1 VVRGRTHGFRRCTS
15 GDDNG
20 LSLPSPTLRIA
31 RRAPV
36 SGRDAGEGRTSG
48 RHSSGANLKLR
59 RAAAV
64 ARSSRRVRNSTQPST
79 ILKSSRWMGPQ
90 SSHCSRR
97 LRMHGR
103 VHSPDNVYRYGECAK
118 DIIIMKFRNVDL
130 VHVRDPSACTQSG
143 WRGPREPLFPREA
156 SAQERVP
163 LPTPFLAEGWSLNDR
178 SQIDIPAAA
187 TR

>member
-1 VVRGRTHGFRRCTS
+1 
-15 GDDNG
+15 
-20 LSLPSPTLRIA
+20 
-31 RRAPV
+31 
-36 SGRDAGEGRTSG
+36 
-48 RHSSGANLKLR
+48 
-59 RAAAV
+59 
-64 ARSSRRVRNSTQPST
+64 
-79 ILKSSRWMGPQ
+79 MGPQ
-90 SSHCSRR
+90 SQQCSRK

-103 VHSPDNVYRYGECAK
+103 VHSPNNVYRYGQCAK

-163 LPTPFLAEGWSLNDR
+163 LPTPFLAEGLSLNDR
-178 SQIDIPAAA
+178 WRIDILAAA